1 MDKYVPKEHSCYLC
15 KHLSCY
21 MLCKALHEPCEYDVY
36 ETNDCTHFL
45 QKSQCKNVNEHTNE
59 TKAPLKPNL
68 GPKPLYVLLYERV
81 LDLCGCIEKYA
92 TQFEKAEYRQN
103 IRNWSNEII
112 YLCDFMS
119 YMEAK
124 KNKED

>member
-1 MDKYVPKEHSCYLC
+1 MNTPKEHSCALC
-15 KHLSCY
+15 KHLGGY
-21 MLCKALHEPCEYDVY
+21 MICKELNDMCEYNVY
-36 ETNDCTHFL
+36 ETNDCTHFS
-45 QKSQCKNVNEHTNE
+45 QKSECENVNEHTNG
-59 TKAPLKPNL
+59 TKEPLKPNL

-81 LDLCGCIEKYA
+81 LDLCNCVEKYA

-119 YMEAK
+119 YMEDK